1 LRDHLRRFD
10 EISTT
15 ARHSIHEAGS
25 DSGLSIGDI
34 FGMLWLH
41 KWFIAACVL
50 LCTICS
56 ALYITFKTPLYQASA
71 TLRIDPARA
80 GSLGLGDL
88 AAVPLENSDMI
99 KTEIAIIK
107 SDAVAIRA
115 LNSLSDEQFTS
126 YTGLGNGSRPIP
138 QDSDAISPKQQKAI
152 DQLELQTEAK
162 QIDGTQLVGITFRD
176 KDPKVAAQMVNHL
189 VREYAVQNFASRDE
203 SVSQLRTWLT
213 AQMATLQSQV
223 DDSQKKLA
231 QFQESHNIIG
241 TNGTSNTI
249 TDRLRFLN
257 DRLASAQAERIMKEA
272 QLRAARQG
280 DPGALASLFPNP
292 RLQSLQGQQG
302 ALFTQYA
309 QLSAKFG
316 PRYGPLAELKKQMA
330 AVDAEIADD
339 VQSVRKQLTQEYDAA
354 NHAQNMLQA
363 EYDQQ
368 TQAAYALNRSEAEYA
383 ALQSE
388 VNSSRE
394 LYDTLR
400 RKLQQASIDAEVN
413 GVNTMSVESARV
425 PSKPVEPKK
434 MLVMVSGVII
444 GLFAGIASAF
454 FVERSSGKPRTIDQ
468 IEEQA
473 GYDILATIPRDRS
486 WRLNNG
492 YAKSSIGRSS
502 VRSLVTLREP
512 RSRAAEAY
520 RSLRNSILLSSH
532 KHAVRTLLITSA
544 LPGEGVDETAA
555 NYAITLAQTGF
566 RVLLIDTDL
575 GQPSLHRQFDVENH
589 KGLSDHLLGATL
601 TEVYSQP
608 VETIKTLY
616 LLTAGNKAVPPAE
629 SLASGRFRFALK
641 RWESD
646 FDFVVLK
653 SAPLLSVSDSLPL
666 AIWVDAV
673 LLVVCYNSTHL
684 RALSKVHNML
694 SRTDA
699 RVIGVLV
706 NDAPRTAEQ
715 YDMEEPYEEA
725 SYA

>member
-1 LRDHLRRFD
+1 MRRFD
-10 EISTT
+10 AISP
-15 ARHSIHEAGS
+15 ARHSIHEAGP
-25 DSGLSIGDI
+25 DSGLSISDI
-34 FGMLWLH
+34 IAMLWLH
-41 KWFIAACVL
+41 RWFIAACVL
-50 LCTICS
+50 FCTICS
-56 ALYITFKTPLYQASA
+56 ALYITFKKPVYEASA

-88 AAVPLENSDMI
+88 VSAAPVDNSDVL

-107 SDAVAIRA
+107 SDAVAIRT
-115 LNSLSDEQFTS
+115 LNSLSDEQYSS
-126 YTGLGNGSRPIP
+126 YTGLGKESRPIP
-138 QDSDAISPKQQKAI
+138 QDTDSISPQQQKAI
-152 DQLELQTEAK
+152 DRLELQTDVK
-162 QIDGTQLVGITFRD
+162 QVEGTQLVGISFRNQ
-176 KDPKVAAQMVNHL
+176 DPKVAALMVNHL
-189 VREYAVQNFASRDE
+189 AREYSAQNFASRDD

-223 DDSQKKLA
+223 EASQKKLA
-231 QFQESHNIIG
+231 QFQEAHNILG
-241 TNGTSNTI
+241 TDGASNTI

-257 DRLASAQAERIMKEA
+257 DRLAAAQAERIMKEA
-272 QLRAARQG
+272 QLRAAKQG
-280 DPGALASLFPNP
+280 DPGALAALFPNP

-302 ALFTQYA
+302 TLFTQYA
-309 QLSAKFG
+309 QLSTKFG
-316 PRYGPLAELKKQMA
+316 PKYGPLAELKKQMS
-330 AVDAEIADD
+330 AVDAEIAED
-339 VQSVRKQLTQEYDAA
+339 VQSVRRQLEQEYDAA

-368 TQAAYALNRSEAEYA
+368 TQMAYALNRSQAEYA

-388 VNSSRE
+388 VTSSRE

-425 PSKPVEPKK
+425 PSLPVEPKK
-434 MLVMVSGVII
+434 MLVMVSGAII

-454 FVERSSGKPRTIDQ
+454 LAETNSGKPRTIDQ

-473 GYDILATIPRDRS
+473 GYDILATIPRDPS
-486 WRLNNG
+486 DWRLNG
-492 YAKSSIGRSS
+492 HAKSTNGRS
-502 VRSLVTLREP
+502 RTPSLITIRQP

-520 RSLRNSILLSSH
+520 RSLRNAILLSAH

-544 LPGEGVDETAA
+544 LPGEGIDETAA
-555 NYAITLAQTGF
+555 NYAITLAETGF
-566 RVLLIDTDL
+566 RVLVIDADL
-575 GQPSLHRQFDVENH
+575 SSPSLHRQFGVENFS
-589 KGLSDHLLGATL
+589 GLSDHLLGATL
-601 TEVYSQP
+601 TDVYSQP
-608 VETIKTLY
+608 VDEIKTLF
-616 LLTAGNKAVPPAE
+616 LLTAGKKAVPPSE

-646 FDFVVLK
+646 FDFVILK
-653 SAPLLSVSDSLPL
+653 SAPLLAVSDSLPL

-684 RALSKVHNML
+684 RALTKVHNML

-699 RVIGVLV
+699 RVLGVLV
-706 NDAPRTAEQ
+706 NDAPRTVEHYGSDEQ
-715 YDMEEPYEEA
+715 FEEA

>member
-1 LRDHLRRFD
+1 MRRFD

-56 ALYITFKTPLYQASA
+56 ALYITFKTPVYQASA

-88 AAVPLENSDMI
+88 AAAPLENSDVI

-126 YTGLGNGSRPIP
+126 YTGLERESRPIP
-138 QDSDAISPKQQKAI
+138 QDSDAISPKEQKAI
-152 DQLELQTEAK
+152 DQLELQTDVK
-162 QIDGTQLVGITFRD
+162 QVDGTQLVDISFRD
-176 KDPKVAAQMVNHL
+176 KDPKVASLIVNHL
-189 VREYAVQNFASRDE
+189 VKEYAVQNFASRDD

-213 AQMATLQSQV
+213 AQMATLQGQV

-257 DRLASAQAERIMKEA
+257 DRLASAQADRIMKEA
-272 QLRAARQG
+272 QLRAAKQG

-354 NHAQNMLQA
+354 NRTQNMLKA
-363 EYDQQ
+363 EYDDQ
-368 TQAAYALNRSEAEYA
+368 TQTAYAFNRSEAEYA

-388 VNSSRE
+388 VTSSRE

-434 MLVMVSGVII
+434 MLVMVSGFII

-454 FVERSSGKPRTIDQ
+454 FVERTSGKPRTIDQ

-473 GYDILATIPRDRS
+473 GYDILATIPRDRA

-502 VRSLVTLREP
+502 VQSLVTLREP

-566 RVLLIDTDL
+566 RVLLIDADL
-575 GQPSLHRQFDVENH
+575 GQPSLHRQFDLENH

-616 LLTAGNKAVPPAE
+616 LLTAGNKAVPPSE

-684 RALSKVHNML
+684 RALTKVHNML

-715 YDMEEPYEEA
+715 YGHGRTV
-725 SYA
+725 

>member
-1 LRDHLRRFD
+1 LRRFD

-699 RVIGVLV
+699 CVIGVLV

>member
-1 LRDHLRRFD
+1 MRRFN

-15 ARHSIHEAGS
+15 ARHPIHEASS
-25 DSGLSIGDI
+25 DSGLSIRDI
-34 FGMLWLH
+34 FSTLWLH

-56 ALYITFKTPLYQASA
+56 ALYITFKTPVYQATA

-88 AAVPLENSDMI
+88 AAAPLENSDVI

-115 LNSLSDEQFTS
+115 LNYLSDEQFSS
-126 YTGLGNGSRPIP
+126 YTGLGRESRPIP
-138 QDSDAISPKQQKAI
+138 QNSDAISPAQQKAI
-152 DQLELQTEAK
+152 DGLELQTDVK
-162 QIDGTQLVGITFRD
+162 QVDGTQLVEISFRD
-176 KDPKVAAQMVNHL
+176 RDPKVAALMVNHL
-189 VREYAVQNFASRDE
+189 VKEYAVQNFASRDD

-213 AQMATLQSQV
+213 AQMAALQDQV
-223 DDSQKKLA
+223 DSSQKKLA
-231 QFQESHNIIG
+231 QFEESHNIIG
-241 TNGTSNTI
+241 TNGASNTT

-257 DRLASAQAERIMKEA
+257 DRLASTQADRIMKEA
-272 QLRAARQG
+272 QLRAAKQG

-292 RLQSLQGQQG
+292 RLQSLQGEQG
-302 ALFTQYA
+302 TLFTQYA

-316 PRYGPLAELKKQMA
+316 PRYGPLAQLKKQMA

-368 TQAAYALNRSEAEYA
+368 TQLAYALNRSEAEYA

-388 VNSSRE
+388 VTSSRE

-425 PSKPVEPKK
+425 PSKPIEPKK
-434 MLVMVSGVII
+434 MLVMVSGLII

-454 FVERSSGKPRTIDQ
+454 LAETSSGEPRTIDQ

-486 WRLNNG
+486 EWRLNNG
-492 YAKSSIGRSS
+492 YAKSSIERSS
-502 VRSLVTLREP
+502 ARSLITIREP

-544 LPGEGVDETAA
+544 LPGEGIDETAA
-555 NYAITLAQTGF
+555 NYATTLAQTGF
-566 RVLLIDTDL
+566 RVLVVDADL
-575 GQPSLHRQFDVENH
+575 SEPSLHRQFGVEN
-589 KGLSDHLLGATL
+589 KNGLSDHLLGASL

-608 VETIKTLY
+608 VDEIKTLY
-616 LLTAGNKAVPPAE
+616 LLTAGNKAVPPSE

-646 FDFVVLK
+646 FDFVILK

-673 LLVVCYNSTHL
+673 LLVVCYNSAHL
-684 RALSKVHNML
+684 RALTKVHNML

-706 NDAPRTAEQ
+706 NDVPRTAEQ

>member
-1 LRDHLRRFD
+1 MRRFD

-15 ARHSIHEAGS
+15 ARPSIHEAGS

-34 FGMLWLH
+34 LGMLWLH

-56 ALYITFKTPLYQASA
+56 ALYITFKTPVYQASA

-88 AAVPLENSDMI
+88 AAAPLENSDII

-115 LNSLSDEQFTS
+115 LNSLSDEHFAS
-126 YTGLGNGSRPIP
+126 YTGLGKESRPIP
-138 QDSDAISPKQQKAI
+138 QDSDAISPRQQKAI
-152 DQLELQTEAK
+152 DLLELQTEAK
-162 QIDGTQLVGITFRD
+162 QMDGTQLVSITFRD

-189 VREYAVQNFASRDE
+189 VKEYSVQNFASRDD

-213 AQMATLQSQV
+213 AQMATLQHQV

-257 DRLASAQAERIMKEA
+257 DRLAAAQADRIMKEA

-316 PRYGPLAELKKQMA
+316 PKYGPLAELKKQMA
-330 AVDAEIADD
+330 AVDLEIADD

-354 NHAQNMLQA
+354 DHAQNMLQG

-388 VNSSRE
+388 VTSSRE

-425 PSKPVEPKK
+425 PSKPIEPKK

-473 GYDILATIPRDRS
+473 GYDILATIPRGRS
-486 WRLNNG
+486 EWRLNNG
-492 YAKSSIGRSS
+492 YAKSDSGGNLP
-502 VRSLVTLREP
+502 RSLVTLREP

-566 RVLLIDTDL
+566 RVLLIDADL
-575 GQPSLHRQFDVENH
+575 AQPSLHRQFDVENH
-589 KGLSDHLLGATL
+589 HGLSDHLLGATL

-608 VETIKTLY
+608 VDTIKTLH
-616 LLTAGNKAVPPAE
+616 LLTAGNKSVPPAE

-684 RALSKVHNML
+684 RALSKVHDML